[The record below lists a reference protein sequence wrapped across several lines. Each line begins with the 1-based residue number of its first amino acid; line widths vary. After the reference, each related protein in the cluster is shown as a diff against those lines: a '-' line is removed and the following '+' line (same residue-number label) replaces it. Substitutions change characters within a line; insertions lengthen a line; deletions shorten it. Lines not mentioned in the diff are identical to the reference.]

1 MPKVAR
7 PTDDDSATLP
17 LSLIGN
23 EAKVGI
29 IRFLRANPWSTRQRI
44 ADGLGIT
51 AATVSVYLAEF
62 EDARVIVADPPKATR
77 GPGVVP
83 AYRINSSVVTEMYVQ
98 LGQAMG
104 EI

>member
-29 IRFLRANPWSTRQRI
+29 IRFLRANPNSTRQPI
-44 ADGLGIT
+44 AEGLGIT
-51 AATVSVYLAEF
+51 AATVSAYLAEL
-62 EDARVIVADPPKATR
+62 EEARVILADPPKGVR
-77 GPGVVP
+77 GRGDVP
-83 AYRINSSVVTEMYVQ
+83 AYRVNSAVITELYIQ
-98 LGQAMG
+98 LGLALG